1 MEALIKYWGD
11 RFTPEELIEH
21 IGISMQDLLY
31 ILEESGWVRCNADDF
46 QEDFENIYKVG
57 DFYEQS

>member
-11 RFTPEELIEH
+11 KFTPEELVEH

-31 ILEESGWVRCNADDF
+31 ILEESGWARANIDDF
-46 QEDFENIYKVG
+46 EEDFKQIYKSW
-57 DFYEQS
+57 EA

>member
-11 RFTPEELIEH
+11 KFTPEELIEH

-31 ILEESGWVRCNADDF
+31 ILEESGWARCNIDDF
-46 QEDFENIYKVG
+46 KADFEQIYQVG
-57 DFYEQS
+57 ETYES